1 MRFGMCNHK
10 LRKGRYTLY
19 LKFKKRDIPNTHISA
34 EIYRIPDLKS
44 PCIFYYYYYYYFF
57 LLKKIRLYNIECWK
71 KKKDVQKTDTILI
84 IQRKNYTVSLHIST
98 STELVYN
105 RLI

>member
-1 MRFGMCNHK
+1 MQLPAFFCHK
-10 LRKGRYTLY
+10 MLSSVHFLY
-19 LKFKKRDIPNTHISA
+19 
-34 EIYRIPDLKS
+34 IYIYIY
-44 PCIFYYYYYYYFF
+44 IFFF
-57 LLKKIRLYNIECWK
+57 LKKIRLTILNVG

>member
-1 MRFGMCNHK
+1 MGTF
-10 LRKGRYTLY
+10 LTFLFFFFF
-19 LKFKKRDIPNTHISA
+19 LI
-34 EIYRIPDLKS
+34 
-44 PCIFYYYYYYYFF
+44 F

-71 KKKDVQKTDTILI
+71 KKDVQKTDTILI
-84 IQRKNYTVSLHIST
+84 IQRKKYTVSLHIST

>member
-1 MRFGMCNHK
+1 MENNGENVCVDTEQIDCLMYKFIFIRK
-10 LRKGRYTLY
+10 LTPDL
-19 LKFKKRDIPNTHISA
+19 NTHCDSCHTTGQCF
-34 EIYRIPDLKS
+34 L
-44 PCIFYYYYYYYFF
+44 IFFFFF
-57 LLKKIRLYNIECWK
+57 LLKKIRLYNIECW